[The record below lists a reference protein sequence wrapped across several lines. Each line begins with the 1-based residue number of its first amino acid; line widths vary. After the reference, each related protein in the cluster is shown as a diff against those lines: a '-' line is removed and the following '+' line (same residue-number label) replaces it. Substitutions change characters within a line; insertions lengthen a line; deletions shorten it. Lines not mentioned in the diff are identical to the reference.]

1 MGICKSTN
9 LYRFVC
15 PLLLAIFLLS
25 GPVSAQNAP
34 SIAPPDAAKS
44 TANAEFSAA
53 ADEVL
58 ARMSEITGLKLRT
71 PLKKTLRSREEIRAY
86 VIREMN
92 EDKEPAERYA
102 SSRSAEAFGL
112 LPKGFDFDTFMVD
125 LLTEQIAGLY
135 DPKAHEF
142 YIADWIPLSD
152 QRMVMAHELTHA
164 LEDQHFQIEA
174 WTKAARPNDDAEL
187 AREAVLEGS
196 AMASMNDYLLG
207 DTGRSLK
214 DLPDIDPSMLVGDMG
229 STPGL
234 QKAPPF
240 LKDALVFPYFAGLTF
255 SADLLKS
262 GGWSGLPAVFANPP
276 VSTQQIMHPALY
288 HSGKIPA
295 QVKLPDVDKLLG
307 PEWTKLEENVM
318 GEFGWKEVFKQFLDD
333 DRARVLAA
341 AWEGDRYAV
350 FEQKQTKRLVLVTRL
365 RFNNEAQAAR
375 YFGQYSE
382 ALEKKYEKRSN
393 LLRRPSFFSF
403 ESAEGGVYLRCV
415 NLECITVEGTSRGIF
430 DSINKGV
437 GWTAAPVAPIDPGNP
452 AKTTT
457 TTQNLAD
464 GSSVVAASR
473 ASGSE
478 FQQSA
483 GALPQPRF

>member
-1 MGICKSTN
+1 MHRIVFS
-9 LYRFVC
+9 F
-15 PLLLAIFLLS
+15 LLAVLVFS
-25 GPVSAQNAP
+25 PFSSAQNTP
-34 SIAPPDAAKS
+34 SVASPDAAKTS
-44 TANAEFSAA
+44 ANAEFSAA

-142 YIADWIPLSD
+142 YIADWIPLAD

-196 AMASMNDYLLG
+196 AMASMIDYLLG

-255 SADLLKS
+255 SADFLKS
-262 GGWSGLPAVFANPP
+262 GGWSSLPAVFANPP

-295 QVKLPDVDKLLG
+295 QIKLPDVDKLLG

-318 GEFGWKEVFKQFLDD
+318 GEFGWKEVFKQFLGD
-333 DRARVLAA
+333 DRAKILAA
-341 AWEGDRYAV
+341 GWEGDRYAV
-350 FEQKQTKRLVLVTRL
+350 FEQKQSKRLVLVTRL
-365 RFNNEAQAAR
+365 RLNNEAQAAR

-382 ALEKKYEKRSN
+382 ALEKKYEQRSN
-393 LLRRPSFFSF
+393 LFRRPSFFSF
-403 ESAEGGVYLRCV
+403 DSTEGGVYLRCV
-415 NLECITVEGTSRGIF
+415 NVECVTVEGTTRGIF
-430 DSINKGV
+430 DSINNGV
-437 GWTAAPVAPIDPGNP
+437 GWTAAPVAPIEPGKAP
-452 AKTTT
+452 KTTT
-457 TTQNLAD
+457 TAQLAIED
-464 GSSVVAASR
+464 LVVAASH
-473 ASGSE
+473 GGGQ
-478 FQQSA
+478 FK
-483 GALPQPRF
+483 

>member
-1 MGICKSTN
+1 MGFLNSTN
-9 LYRFVC
+9 LYRFLI
-15 PLLLAIFLLS
+15 PLLLAIFPFPGFS
-25 GPVSAQNAP
+25 SAQNAP
-34 SIAPPDAAKS
+34 SVASPDAAKTS
-44 TANAEFSAA
+44 ANAEFSAA

-142 YIADWIPLSD
+142 YIADWIPLAD

-196 AMASMNDYLLG
+196 AMASMIDYLLG

-262 GGWSGLPAVFANPP
+262 GGWSSLPAVFANPP

-288 HSGKIPA
+288 HSGKVPA
-295 QVKLPDVDKLLG
+295 QIKLPDVDKLLG

-318 GEFGWKEVFKQFLDD
+318 GEFGWKEVFKQFLGD
-333 DRARVLAA
+333 DRAKILAA

-350 FEQKQTKRLVLVTRL
+350 FEQKQTRRLVLVTRL

-382 ALEKKYEKRSN
+382 ALEKKYEHRSN
-393 LLRRPSFFSF
+393 LFRRPSFFSF
-403 ESAEGGVYLRCV
+403 ESSDGGVYLRCV
-415 NLECITVEGTSRGIF
+415 NVECVTVEGTTRGIF
-430 DSINKGV
+430 DGVNKGV
-437 GWTAAPVAPIDPGNP
+437 GWTAAPAAPIDPDKP

-457 TTQNLAD
+457 TTHNLATGD
-464 GSSVVAASR
+464 LVAASR
-473 ASGSE
+473 GSSQ
-478 FQQSA
+478 FK
-483 GALPQPRF
+483 

>member
-1 MGICKSTN
+1 MSSLNSTN
-9 LYRFVC
+9 LYRFVFTV
-15 PLLLAIFLLS
+15 LLAIFPFS
-25 GPVSAQNAP
+25 GFSSAQNAP
-34 SIAPPDAAKS
+34 SVASPDAAKT

-112 LPKGFDFDTFMVD
+112 LPKGFEFDNFMVD

-142 YIADWIPLSD
+142 YIADWIPLAD

-196 AMASMNDYLLG
+196 AMASMIDYLLG

-214 DLPDIDPSMLVGDMG
+214 DLPDINPSMLVGDMG
-229 STPGL
+229 SMPGL

-255 SADLLKS
+255 CADLLKS
-262 GGWSGLPAVFANPP
+262 GGWSSLPAVFANPP
-276 VSTQQIMHPALY
+276 ISTQQVMHPALY
-288 HSGKIPA
+288 HSGKVPA
-295 QVKLPDVDKLLG
+295 QIKLPDVDKVLG
-307 PEWTKLEENVM
+307 PEWSKLEENVM
-318 GEFGWKEVFKQFLDD
+318 GEFGWKEVFKQFLGD
-333 DRARVLAA
+333 DRAKSLAA

-365 RFNNEAQAAR
+365 RFTNEGQAAR

-382 ALEKKYEKRSN
+382 ALEKKYEQRQN
-393 LLRRPSFFSF
+393 LFRRPSFFSF
-403 ESAEGGVYLRCV
+403 ESADGGVFLRCV
-415 NLECITVEGTSRGIF
+415 NVECVTVEGTTRAIF

-457 TTQNLAD
+457 TTRNQVTEDL
-464 GSSVVAASR
+464 VAAYSR
-473 ASGSE
+473 GSGQ
-478 FQQSA
+478 FKQA
-483 GALPQPRF
+483 AAVLP

>member
-1 MGICKSTN
+1 MGTYKSTD
-9 LYRFVC
+9 LYRFVF
-15 PLLLAIFLLS
+15 PLLLAILLLS
-25 GPVSAQNAP
+25 GATSAQNAP
-34 SIAPPDAAKS
+34 NIAPPDVAKS

-71 PLKKTLRSREEIRAY
+71 PLKKNLRSREEIRAY

-92 EDKEPAERYA
+92 ADKEPAERYA

-112 LPKGFDFDTFMVD
+112 LPKGFDFDTFMVN

-196 AMASMNDYLLG
+196 AMASMIDYLLG

-262 GGWSGLPAVFANPP
+262 GGWSSLPAVFANPP

-288 HSGKIPA
+288 HSRKIPA
-295 QVKLPDVDKLLG
+295 QVKLPDVDRLLG

-318 GEFGWKEVFKQFLDD
+318 GEFGWKEVFKQFLGD
-333 DRARVLAA
+333 DRAKILAA

-350 FEQKQTKRLVLVTRL
+350 FEQKKTKQLVLVTRL
-365 RFNNEAQAAR
+365 RLNNEAQAAR

-382 ALEKKYEKRSN
+382 ALEKKYERRSN
-393 LLRRPSFFSF
+393 LFRRPTFFSF
-403 ESAEGGVYLRCV
+403 DSTEGGVYLRCV
-415 NLECITVEGTSRGIF
+415 NVECLTVEGTSRGIF
-430 DSINKGV
+430 DGINKGV
-437 GWTAAPVAPIDPGNP
+437 GWTAAPVASIDPSGP

-457 TTQNLAD
+457 TTQDLATGD
-464 GSSVVAASR
+464 LVAAGSR
-473 ASGSE
+473 GGSQ
-478 FQQSA
+478 FK
-483 GALPQPRF
+483 